1 MRWKNPFGKKSAPE
15 TKSYRHSP
23 NIFEFL
29 CQSGWG
35 QITAWQALRYYEQIA
50 PVAIGVDKVV
60 DELKAIQPVIF
71 DKDTQEYSTDNPF
84 LTFLQT
90 PNASISMQ
98 DFFKNYGT
106 YYEVTGEVYLMATGN
121 PNREPLELF
130 VFPPQFV
137 SIEMNTNDGFPKSYK
152 VNNGVSAAVTF
163 TRKEVN
169 GRMRYFNSSDREL
182 WHVKDFNPNTSSSN
196 FHGASRLNSIFY
208 EIEQHLNGSKHN
220 LSLLQRG
227 GRLTG
232 AIKIEGV
239 LDGNQFERLKG
250 EIQNNIAGA
259 DNAGYVPLLEGGADF
274 VEMGKSNRDMDFAK
288 LMQSKAEAIYT
299 RLNIPLPLITSSAMT
314 MNNLS
319 VAQLALYDNAVL
331 PLLSKLYGELTLFLG
346 ARFGLTEDEI
356 LSCDPATI
364 PALQSRRLTNL
375 LMQSKLNIL
384 SPNEQRAALG
394 REGFEGGDDIYQ
406 PANLLPIGTDADT
419 EGNRDEPTTR
429 QKFIDLMRSQKSI
442 DGIRLY
448 TDEKINEFAS
458 KEFSDK
464 SM

>member
-1 MRWKNPFGKKSAPE
+1 MAWYNLKKKSAPE
-15 TKSYRHSP
+15 TKSYRYSP

-35 QITAWQALRYYEQIA
+35 TITAWQSLRYYESIA
-50 PVAIGVDKVV
+50 PIAIGVDKIVN
-60 DELKAIQPVIF
+60 ELKAIQPVIF
-71 DKDTQEYSTDNPF
+71 NKDTQEYSTDNPF

-98 DFFKNYGT
+98 DLFKNYGT

-121 PNREPLELF
+121 PNGEPLELF

-137 SIEMNTNDGFPKSYK
+137 SIEMAGDGYPQAYM
-152 VNNGVSAAVTF
+152 VNNGATAAVTF

-169 GRMRYFNSSDREL
+169 GRMRYFNGSDREL
-182 WHVKDFNPNTSSSN
+182 WHVKDFNPNASSTN
-196 FHGASRLNSIFY
+196 FHGASRLNSIFF

-232 AIKIEGV
+232 AIKIDGV
-239 LDGNQFERLKG
+239 LEDDQFERLKG

-288 LMQSKAEAIYT
+288 LMQSKAEAIFT
-299 RLNIPLPLITSSAMT
+299 RLNIPLPLITASTMT
-314 MNNLS
+314 MNNYS
-319 VAQLALYDNAVL
+319 VAQIALYDNAVL
-331 PLLSKLYGELTLFLG
+331 PLVSKLFGELNLFLG
-346 ARFGLTEDEI
+346 ARFGLSEDEI

-375 LMQSKLNIL
+375 MMQSKLYIL
-384 SPNEQRAALG
+384 SDNEQRAALG
-394 REGFEGGDDIYQ
+394 REGYTGGDAIYK
-406 PANLLPIGTDADT
+406 PGTLLPAGTDSDT
-419 EGNRDEPTTR
+419 EGNRDEPAARTKFVQIMR
-429 QKFIDLMRSQKSI
+429 EQKDI
-442 DGIRLY
+442 DGNRKWDDKQI
-448 TDEKINEFAS
+448 EIFADR
-458 KEFSDK
+458 EFSN
-464 SM
+464 

>member
-1 MRWKNPFGKKSAPE
+1 MRWKNPFNKKAAPEKKSY
-15 TKSYRHSP
+15 TYSP

-29 CQSGWG
+29 SQAGWG
-35 QITAWQALRYYEQIA
+35 QVTAWASLRYYEQIA
-50 PVAIGVDKVV
+50 PVAIGVDKIVN
-60 DELKAIQPVIF
+60 ELKAIQPVIF
-71 DKDTQEYSTDNPF
+71 NKDTQEYSTDNPF

-98 DFFKNYGT
+98 DLFKNYGT

-137 SIEMNTNDGFPKSYK
+137 SIEMASDGFPQSYM
-152 VNNGVSAAVTF
+152 VNNGASAAVTF

-169 GRMRYFNSSDREL
+169 GRMRYFNGSDREL
-182 WHVKDFNPNTSSSN
+182 WHVKDFNPNASSTN
-196 FHGASRLNSIFY
+196 FHGASKLNSIYY
-208 EIEQHLNGSKHN
+208 EIEQHLNGSRHN

-239 LDGNQFERLKG
+239 LEDNQFERLKG

-274 VEMGKSNRDMDFAK
+274 VEMGKSNRDMDFAT

-299 RLNIPLPLITSSAMT
+299 RLNIPIPLITAKAMT
-314 MNNLS
+314 LNNLG
-319 VAQLALYDNAVL
+319 VAQVALYDNAVM

-346 ARFGLTEDEI
+346 ARFGLNEDEI
-356 LSCDPATI
+356 LSCDPTTI
-364 PALQSRRLTNL
+364 PALQTRRLNNL
-375 LMQSKLNIL
+375 LVQSKLYIL
-384 SPNEQRAALG
+384 SDNEQRALLG
-394 REGFEGGDDIYQ
+394 REGYTGGDSIYK
-406 PANLLPIGTDADT
+406 PGTLLPVGADSDT
-419 EGNRDEPTTR
+419 EGNRDKPASR
-429 QKFIDLMRSQKSI
+429 AKFIEIMMEQKDVNGERKWS
-442 DGIRLY
+442 DVQ
-448 TDEKINEFAS
+448 INEFAD
-458 KEFSDK
+458 KEGLL
-464 SM
+464 

>member
-1 MRWKNPFGKKSAPE
+1 MMNLWPFKKKEVKNARPF
-15 TKSYRHSP
+15 
-23 NIFEFL
+23 NVFEYL
-29 CQSGWG
+29 SSSGYG
-35 QITAWQALRYYEQIA
+35 NVTAWQALRYYEMIA
-50 PVAIGVDKVV
+50 PVAIGIDKIAN
-60 DELKAIQPVIF
+60 ELKAIQPVIF

-84 LTFLQT
+84 LTFLQS

-121 PNREPLELF
+121 PNRPPLELF

-137 SIEMNTNDGFPKSYK
+137 SIEMASDGFPESYN
-152 VNNGVSAAVTF
+152 VNNGTTTSTTF

-169 GRMRYFNSSDREL
+169 GRMRYFNGSDREL
-182 WHVKDFNPNTSSSN
+182 WHIKDFNPNASSTN
-196 FHGASRLNSIFY
+196 FHGASTLNSVYY
-208 EIEQHLNGSKHN
+208 EIEQHLSGSRHN
-220 LSLLQRG
+220 LSLLKRG

-232 AIKIEGV
+232 AVKVEGV
-239 LDGNQFERLKG
+239 LGDVQFERLKG

-259 DNAGYVPLLEGGADF
+259 DNAGYVPLFEGGADF
-274 VEMGKSNRDMDFAK
+274 VEMGKTNRDMDFAT
-288 LMQSKAEAIYT
+288 LMQSKAESIYT

-346 ARFGLTEDEI
+346 ARFGLSEDEI

-375 LMQSKLNIL
+375 LMQSKLNVL
-384 SPNEQRAALG
+384 SDNETRSMMG
-394 REGFEGGDDIYQ
+394 REGYDGGDSIYK
-406 PANLLPIGTDADT
+406 PANLVPVGTDAITDD
-419 EGNRDEPTTR
+419 NRGIPATR
-429 QKFIDLMRSQKSI
+429 QKFLDIMTEQKDV
-442 DGIRLY
+442 DGARKWS
-448 TDEKINEFAS
+448 DEEINSFAD
-458 KEFSDK
+458 EEGLL
-464 SM
+464 